1 MIRAMSSALSGL
13 RNHQTM
19 LDVVGNDI
27 ANVSTVGFKSSTT
40 VFSDVLTQTLQGAA
54 APAGG
59 AGGTNPAQIGLG
71 SRLVGTVQS
80 FAQGAIQRTGR
91 PTDLAVQGDGFFVVQ
106 GNGQQLYTRAGSFT
120 LDAAGNLT
128 TQEGMLVQGWQADN
142 TGAIDT
148 NQAIG
153 GVQIRVGEL
162 QPPNQTELAELG
174 GNLSGRRGRR
184 RLVHDH
190 GDGQRLPGRGGADQP
205 DLHEDCGDPLATPP
219 TVDGWTV
226 TATYTVGG
234 TTSAVALTD
243 NVLTFDGNGELTA
256 PADRN
261 MNIAGGLIPGM
272 PNPITFDL
280 GAAGTPG
287 RLTQYAGEATVGVK
301 TQDGAAAGTLQ
312 SFNISQSGVIV
323 GSYSNGRS
331 KAIGQVALAV
341 FTNPEGLER
350 IAGAW
355 RETANSG
362 LAQVG
367 TRRRRRSRPAVVGN
381 PRDVERRPRR
391 GVHPPDH
398 RPAWIPGQRPRD
410 HHGRRGPPGS
420 RQPASLTLT

>member
-1 MIRAMSSALSGL
+1 MSSALSGL

-40 VFSDVLTQTLQGAA
+40 IFSDVLTQTLQGAA
-54 APAGG
+54 APANGG
-59 AGGTNPAQIGLG
+59 GGTNPAQIGLG

-142 TGAIDT
+142 TGALDT

-174 GNLSGRRGRR
+174 GNLPASAVQNDSFTITVTGNDS
-184 RLVHDH
+184 L
-190 GDGQRLPGRGGADQP
+190 GAVMPINLTYTKTSLDADP
-205 DLHEDCGDPLATPP
+205 D
-219 TVDGWTV
+219 VWTV
-226 TATYTVGG
+226 TATYG
-234 TTSAVALTD
+234 TANTAVALTD
-243 NVLTFDGNGELTA
+243 NVLTFDINGELTGH
-256 PADRN
+256 PDSN

-272 PNPITFDL
+272 PNAITFNL

-287 RLTQYAGEATVGVK
+287 RVTQYAGEATVGVK

-312 SFNISQSGVIV
+312 SFNVSQAGVIV

-367 TRRRRRSRPAVVGN
+367 MAGGGGRGLLSSGTLEMSNVDLAEEFTRLIIAQRGFQGNARVITTADEVLQEVVNLRR
-381 PRDVERRPRR
+381 
-391 GVHPPDH
+391 
-398 RPAWIPGQRPRD
+398 
-410 HHGRRGPPGS
+410 
-420 RQPASLTLT
+420 

>member
-40 VFSDVLTQTLQGAA
+40 VFSDVLTQTLQGAG
-54 APAGG
+54 APTAT

-91 PTDLAVQGDGFFVVQ
+91 STDLAIQGDGFFVVE

-162 QPPNQTELAELG
+162 QPPNQTSNAELG
-174 GNLSGRRGRR
+174 GNLSSEAIVGTTFTVTVTGN
-184 RLVHDH
+184 DS
-190 GDGQRLPGRGGADQP
+190 QGAVVPINLTYEKTAADTW
-205 DLHEDCGDPLATPP
+205 D
-219 TVDGWTV
+219 V
-226 TATYTVGG
+226 TATNADGTV
-234 TTSAVALTD
+234 TYDFDPAPTVT
-243 NVLTFDGNGELTA
+243 LTFGPTGELTSS
-256 PADRN
+256 PT
-261 MNIAGGLIPGM
+261 MTIAGGEIPGM
-272 PNPITFDL
+272 PLDITFDL

-312 SFNISQSGVIV
+312 SYNISQAGVIV
-323 GSYSNGRS
+323 GSYSNGRN

-350 IAGAW
+350 VAGAW
-355 RETANSG
+355 RESANSG

-367 TRRRRRSRPAVVGN
+367 NAGAGGRGLLSSGTLEMSNVDLAEEFTRLIIAQRGFQGNARVITTADEILGEVVN
-381 PRDVERRPRR
+381 LVR
-391 GVHPPDH
+391 
-398 RPAWIPGQRPRD
+398 
-410 HHGRRGPPGS
+410 
-420 RQPASLTLT
+420 